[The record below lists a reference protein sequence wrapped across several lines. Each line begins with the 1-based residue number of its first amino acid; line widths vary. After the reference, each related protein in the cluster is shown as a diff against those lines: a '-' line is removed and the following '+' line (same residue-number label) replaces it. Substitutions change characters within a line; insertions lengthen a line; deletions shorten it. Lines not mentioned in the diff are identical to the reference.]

1 MDASVLD
8 LDGTGNNGNGG
19 TQGNNSGSQEDITAL
34 NGGQDKQDINDPN
47 NNNNG
52 GDNPPANGEGGTGS
66 GTGTGEGDNNNN
78 GGEGNNGNSSTGE
91 LSEGDTIEL
100 EGETY
105 TVDKDGNILDKDKNI
120 FKKADEVAEWLK
132 GFEQENDD
140 DNKGEFDIKKIQDVI
155 GVTVQDEEGKDVEFT
170 NDVAGVKSY
179 LNSVMELKSNEIQ
192 QATLNK
198 FYADNPLV
206 KQFVDYCQVMGTPRG
221 FGEIPDRSGIQL
233 DKENEQQLEYV
244 IRMAATEFGNKSLND
259 NYIKYLKSSG
269 GLYDEAKAQL
279 EALVQKDKDYRAKI
293 EETAKQQRLAEQQAV
308 TNYWTNVNKV
318 IESGVIAGYKLPQS
332 FIKEVNGTKV
342 TLTTNDFYNYLSRQ
356 VETDAEGNRMTGYQ
370 KDLNSLTDEEL
381 LNRELLDAWLMF
393 TGGSYKDL
401 VAMAVNDEKAK
412 NLRLKSKEQRNTKTI
427 KINKAAGGK
436 TNMEDILL

>member
-8 LDGTGNNGNGG
+8 LEGTGNNGNGG
-19 TQGNNSGSQEDITAL
+19 TQGNNGGSQEDTTAI
-34 NGGQDKQDINDPN
+34 NGGQEKQDINA
-47 NNNNG
+47 G
-52 GDNPPANGEGGTGS
+52 GS
-66 GTGTGEGDNNNN
+66 GEQGNQGNQGSSQDDGESFQEGNKGNQGEGD
-78 GGEGNNGNSSTGE
+78 NGNSSTGE

-100 EGETY
+100 EGEIY

-120 FKKADEVAEWLK
+120 FKKVDEVAGWLK

-155 GVTVQDEEGKDVEFT
+155 GVTVQNEEGKDVEFT
-170 NDVAGVKSY
+170 NDANGVKSY
-179 LNSVMELKSNEIQ
+179 LNSVMELKSSEIQ

-198 FYADNPLV
+198 FYVDNPLV

-221 FGEIPDRSGIQL
+221 FGEIPDRSGIKL

-279 EALVQKDKDYRAKI
+279 EALVQNDKDYSTEI
-293 EETAKQQRLAEQQAV
+293 EEQAKQQRLAEQQAV

-356 VETDAEGNRMTGYQ
+356 VETDAEGNRTTGYQ
-370 KDLNSLTDEEL
+370 KDLNSLTDEEF
-381 LNRELLDAWLMF
+381 LNRDLLDAWLMF

-436 TNMEDILL
+436 TSMEDILL

>member
-8 LDGTGNNGNGG
+8 LEGTGNNGNGG
-19 TQGNNSGSQEDITAL
+19 TQGNTGGSQEDTTAI
-34 NGGQDKQDINDPN
+34 NGGQENQDINA
-47 NNNNG
+47 G
-52 GDNPPANGEGGTGS
+52 GS
-66 GTGTGEGDNNNN
+66 GEQGNQGNQGSSQDDGESFQEGNKGNQGEGD
-78 GGEGNNGNSSTGE
+78 NGNSSTGE

-100 EGETY
+100 EGEIY

-120 FKKADEVAEWLK
+120 FKKVDEVAGWLK

-140 DNKGEFDIKKIQDVI
+140 DNKGEFDIKRIQDVI
-155 GVTVQDEEGKDVEFT
+155 GVTVQNEEGKDVEFT
-170 NDVAGVKSY
+170 NDANGVKSY
-179 LNSVMELKSNEIQ
+179 LNSVMELKSSEIQ

-198 FYADNPLV
+198 FYVDNPLV

-221 FGEIPDRSGIQL
+221 FGEIPDRSGIKL

-279 EALVQKDKDYRAKI
+279 EALVQKDKDYSTKI
-293 EETAKQQRLAEQQAV
+293 EEQAKQQRLTEQQAV

-356 VETDAEGNRMTGYQ
+356 VETDAEGNRTTGYQ

-381 LNRELLDAWLMF
+381 LNKDLLDAWLMF

-436 TNMEDILL
+436 TSMEDILL

>member
-1 MDASVLD
+1 MDANVLD
-8 LDGTGNNGNGG
+8 LEGTGNNGNGG
-19 TQGNNSGSQEDITAL
+19 TQGNNGGSQEDTTAI
-34 NGGQDKQDINDPN
+34 NGGQEKQDINA
-47 NNNNG
+47 G
-52 GDNPPANGEGGTGS
+52 GS
-66 GTGTGEGDNNNN
+66 GEQGNQGNQGSSQDDGESFQEGNKGNQGEGD
-78 GGEGNNGNSSTGE
+78 NGNSSTGE

-100 EGETY
+100 EGEIY

-120 FKKADEVAEWLK
+120 FKKVDEVAGWLK

-155 GVTVQDEEGKDVEFT
+155 GVTVQNEEGKDVEFT
-170 NDVAGVKSY
+170 NDANGVKSY
-179 LNSVMELKSNEIQ
+179 LNSVMELKSSEIQ

-198 FYADNPLV
+198 FYVDNPLV

-233 DKENEQQLEYV
+233 DKDNEQQLEYV

-279 EALVQKDKDYRAKI
+279 EALAQKDKDYSTKI

-370 KDLNSLTDEEL
+370 KDLNGFTDEEL

-436 TNMEDILL
+436 TSMEDILL

>member
-1 MDASVLD
+1 MDASALD
-8 LDGTGNNGNGG
+8 LEGTGNNGNGG
-19 TQGNNSGSQEDITAL
+19 TQGNNGGSQEDITAL
-34 NGGQDKQDINDPN
+34 NGGQEKQDVNA
-47 NNNNG
+47 G
-52 GDNPPANGEGGTGS
+52 GSGEQGNQGNQGSSQEGGEGSQEGNQRNQ
-66 GTGTGEGDNNNN
+66 GEGD
-78 GGEGNNGNSSTGE
+78 NGNSSTGE

-105 TVDKDGNILDKDKNI
+105 TVDKDGNILDKDKNV

-132 GFEQENDD
+132 GFEQENDND
-140 DNKGEFDIKKIQDVI
+140 AEGKFDIKKIQDAI

-170 NDVAGVKSY
+170 NDANGVKSY
-179 LNSVMELKSNEIQ
+179 LNSVMELKSSEIQ

-436 TNMEDILL
+436 TSMEDILL

>member
-8 LDGTGNNGNGG
+8 LEGTGNNGNGG
-19 TQGNNSGSQEDITAL
+19 TQGNNGGSQEDTTAI
-34 NGGQDKQDINDPN
+34 NGGQETQDINA
-47 NNNNG
+47 G
-52 GDNPPANGEGGTGS
+52 SSGEQGNQGNQGS
-66 GTGTGEGDNNNN
+66 SQDDGESFQEGNKGNQGEGD
-78 GGEGNNGNSSTGE
+78 NGNSSTGE

-100 EGETY
+100 EGEIY

-120 FKKADEVAEWLK
+120 FKKVDEVAGWLK

-155 GVTVQDEEGKDVEFT
+155 GITVQNEEGKDVEFT
-170 NDVAGVKSY
+170 NDANGVKSY
-179 LNSVMELKSNEIQ
+179 LNSVMELKSSEIQ

-198 FYADNPLV
+198 FYVDNPLV

-221 FGEIPDRSGIQL
+221 FGEIPDRSGIKL

-279 EALVQKDKDYRAKI
+279 EALVQKDKDYSTKI
-293 EETAKQQRLAEQQAV
+293 EEQAKQQRLAEQQAV

-381 LNRELLDAWLMF
+381 LNRDLLDAWLMF

-436 TNMEDILL
+436 TSMEDILL

>member
-8 LDGTGNNGNGG
+8 LEGTGNNGNGG
-19 TQGNNSGSQEDITAL
+19 TQGNNGGSQEDTTAI
-34 NGGQDKQDINDPN
+34 NGGQENQDINA
-47 NNNNG
+47 G
-52 GDNPPANGEGGTGS
+52 GS
-66 GTGTGEGDNNNN
+66 GEQGNQGNQGSSQDDGESFQEGNKGNQGEGD
-78 GGEGNNGNSSTGE
+78 NGNSSTGE

-100 EGETY
+100 EGEIY

-120 FKKADEVAEWLK
+120 FKKVDEVAGWLK

-155 GVTVQDEEGKDVEFT
+155 GVTVQNEEGKDVEFT
-170 NDVAGVKSY
+170 NDANGVKSY
-179 LNSVMELKSNEIQ
+179 LNSVMELKSSEIQ

-198 FYADNPLV
+198 FYVDNPLV

-221 FGEIPDRSGIQL
+221 FGEIPDRSGIKL

-279 EALVQKDKDYRAKI
+279 EALVQKDKDYSTKI
-293 EETAKQQRLAEQQAV
+293 EEQAKQQRLTEQQAV

-356 VETDAEGNRMTGYQ
+356 VETDAEGNRTTGYQ
-370 KDLNSLTDEEL
+370 KDLNGLTDEEL
-381 LNRELLDAWLMF
+381 LNKDLLDAWLMF

-436 TNMEDILL
+436 TSMEDILL

>member
-8 LDGTGNNGNGG
+8 LDGTSNNGNGG
-19 TQGNNSGSQEDITAL
+19 TQGNNGGSQEDITAL
-34 NGGQDKQDINDPN
+34 NGGQEKQDINAGGSGEQGN
-47 NNNNG
+47 QGNKGNG
-52 GDNPPANGEGGTGS
+52 QEGVEGGQEGNQ
-66 GTGTGEGDNNNN
+66 GNQGEGDDR
-78 GGEGNNGNSSTGE
+78 NSSTGE
-91 LSEGDTIEL
+91 LTEGDQIEL
-100 EGETY
+100 DGATY
-105 TVDKDGNILDKDKNI
+105 TVDKDGNLVDKDNKV
-120 FKKADEVAEWLK
+120 FKKADEVAEWIK
-132 GFEQENDD
+132 GFEQEKGGE
-140 DNKGEFDIKKIQDVI
+140 DNKEFDIKSIQEAL
-155 GVTVQDEEGKDVEFT
+155 GVSIQDEEGKDVEFT
-170 NDVAGVKSY
+170 NDVNGVKSY
-179 LNSVMELKSNEIQ
+179 LNSVIDLKRNEIQ
-192 QATLNK
+192 EATLNK
-198 FYADNPLV
+198 FYSDNPLV

-233 DKENEQQLEYV
+233 DKDNEQQLEYV
-244 IRMAATEFGNKSLND
+244 IRMAASEFGNKSLND

-269 GLYDEAKAQL
+269 GLYDEAKNQL
-279 EALVQKDKDYRAKI
+279 EALVQKDKDYRTQI
-293 EETAKQQRLAEQQAV
+293 EEQAKQTRLAEQQAI

-401 VAMAVNDEKAK
+401 VNMAVNEEQVRK
-412 NLRLKSKEQRNTKTI
+412 LRLKSKEQRNTKTI
-427 KINKAAGGK
+427 KITKANNGK

>member
-1 MDASVLD
+1 MDATELD
-8 LDGTGNNGNGG
+8 LEGTGNNGNGG
-19 TQGNNSGSQEDITAL
+19 TQGNNGGSQEDTTAL
-34 NGGQDKQDINDPN
+34 NGGQEKQDINA
-47 NNNNG
+47 G
-52 GDNPPANGEGGTGS
+52 GSGEQGNQGNQGGSQEGGEGSQEGNQGNQ
-66 GTGTGEGDNNNN
+66 GEGD
-78 GGEGNNGNSSTGE
+78 GGNSSTGE

-132 GFEQENDD
+132 GFEQENDND
-140 DNKGEFDIKKIQDVI
+140 TEGKFDIKKIQDVI

-170 NDVAGVKSY
+170 NDANGVKSY
-179 LNSVMELKSNEIQ
+179 LNSVMELKSSEIQ

-318 IESGVIAGYKLPQS
+318 IDSGVIAGYKIPQS

-342 TLTTNDFYNYLSRQ
+342 TLTTNDFYNYLSKQ

-370 KDLNSLTDEEL
+370 KDLNGLTDEEL

-427 KINKAAGGK
+427 KINKAAGK
-436 TNMEDILL
+436 TSMEDILL

>member
-1 MDASVLD
+1 MDASALD
-8 LDGTGNNGNGG
+8 LEGTGNNGSGG
-19 TQGNNSGSQEDITAL
+19 TQGNNGGSQEDTTAL
-34 NGGQDKQDINDPN
+34 NGGQEKQDINA
-47 NNNNG
+47 G
-52 GDNPPANGEGGTGS
+52 GSGKQSNQGNQGSSQESGEGSQEGNQGNQ
-66 GTGTGEGDNNNN
+66 GEGD
-78 GGEGNNGNSSTGE
+78 NGNSSTGE

-120 FKKADEVAEWLK
+120 FKKADEVADWLK

-170 NDVAGVKSY
+170 NDANGVKSY
-179 LNSVMELKSNEIQ
+179 LNSVMELKSSEIQ

-279 EALVQKDKDYRAKI
+279 EALVQKDKDYRAEI

-318 IESGVIAGYKLPQS
+318 IDSGVIAGYKLPQS

>member
-19 TQGNNSGSQEDITAL
+19 TQGNNGGSQEDTTAL
-34 NGGQDKQDINDPN
+34 NGGQEKQDINAGGSGEQG
-47 NNNNG
+47 NNG
-52 GDNPPANGEGGTGS
+52 NQGGSQDDGESSQEGNNGNQ
-66 GTGTGEGDNNNN
+66 GEGD
-78 GGEGNNGNSSTGE
+78 NGNSSTGG

-100 EGETY
+100 EGEIY

-120 FKKADEVAEWLK
+120 FKKVDEVAGWLK

-155 GVTVQDEEGKDVEFT
+155 GVTVQNEEGKDVEFT
-170 NDVAGVKSY
+170 NDANGVKSY
-179 LNSVMELKSNEIQ
+179 LNSVMELKSSEIQ

-198 FYADNPLV
+198 FYVDNPLV

-221 FGEIPDRSGIQL
+221 FGEIPDRSGIKL

-279 EALVQKDKDYRAKI
+279 EALVQKDKDYSTKI
-293 EETAKQQRLAEQQAV
+293 EEQAKQQRLAEQQAV

-356 VETDAEGNRMTGYQ
+356 VETDAEGNRTTGYQ

-381 LNRELLDAWLMF
+381 LNRDLLDAWLMF

-436 TNMEDILL
+436 TSMEDILL

>member
-8 LDGTGNNGNGG
+8 LEGTGNNGNGG
-19 TQGNNSGSQEDITAL
+19 TQGNNGGSQEDTTAI
-34 NGGQDKQDINDPN
+34 NGGQEKQDINA
-47 NNNNG
+47 G
-52 GDNPPANGEGGTGS
+52 GS
-66 GTGTGEGDNNNN
+66 GEQGNQGNQGSSQDDGESFQEGNKGNQGEGD
-78 GGEGNNGNSSTGE
+78 NGNSSTGE

-100 EGETY
+100 EGEIY

-120 FKKADEVAEWLK
+120 FKKVDEVAGWLK

-140 DNKGEFDIKKIQDVI
+140 NNKGEFDIKKIQDVI
-155 GVTVQDEEGKDVEFT
+155 GVTVQNEEGKDVEFT
-170 NDVAGVKSY
+170 NDANGVKSY
-179 LNSVMELKSNEIQ
+179 LNSVMELKSSEIQ

-198 FYADNPLV
+198 FYVDNPLV

-221 FGEIPDRSGIQL
+221 FGEIPDRSGIKL

-279 EALVQKDKDYRAKI
+279 EALVQKDKDYSTEI
-293 EETAKQQRLAEQQAV
+293 EEQAKQQRLAEQQAV

-356 VETDAEGNRMTGYQ
+356 VETDAEGNRTTGYQ

-436 TNMEDILL
+436 TSMEDILL

>member
-8 LDGTGNNGNGG
+8 LEGTGNNGNGG
-19 TQGNNSGSQEDITAL
+19 TQGNNGGSQEDTTAI
-34 NGGQDKQDINDPN
+34 NGGQEKQDINA
-47 NNNNG
+47 G
-52 GDNPPANGEGGTGS
+52 GS
-66 GTGTGEGDNNNN
+66 GEQGNQGNQGSSQDDGESFQEGNKGNQGEGD
-78 GGEGNNGNSSTGE
+78 NGNSSTGE

-100 EGETY
+100 EGEIY

-120 FKKADEVAEWLK
+120 FKKVDEVAGWLK

-155 GVTVQDEEGKDVEFT
+155 GVTVQNEEGKDVEFT
-170 NDVAGVKSY
+170 NDANGVKSY
-179 LNSVMELKSNEIQ
+179 LNSVMELKSSEIQ

-198 FYADNPLV
+198 FYVDNPLV

-221 FGEIPDRSGIQL
+221 FGEIPDRSGIKL

-279 EALVQKDKDYRAKI
+279 EALVQKDKDYSTKI
-293 EETAKQQRLAEQQAV
+293 EEQAKQQRLAEQQAV

-356 VETDAEGNRMTGYQ
+356 VETDAEGNRTTGYQ

-381 LNRELLDAWLMF
+381 LNRDLLDAWLMF

-436 TNMEDILL
+436 TSMEDILL

>member
-1 MDASVLD
+1 MDASALD
-8 LDGTGNNGNGG
+8 LEGTGNNGNGG
-19 TQGNNSGSQEDITAL
+19 TQGNNGGSQEDTTAL
-34 NGGQDKQDINDPN
+34 NGGQEKQDINA
-47 NNNNG
+47 G
-52 GDNPPANGEGGTGS
+52 GSGEQGNQGNQGGSQEGGESSQEGNQ
-66 GTGTGEGDNNNN
+66 GNQGEGD
-78 GGEGNNGNSSTGE
+78 GGNSSTGE

-140 DNKGEFDIKKIQDVI
+140 DNKDEFDIKKIQDVI

-170 NDVAGVKSY
+170 NDANGVKSY
-179 LNSVMELKSNEIQ
+179 LNSVMELKSSEIQ

-436 TNMEDILL
+436 TSMEDILL

>member
-1 MDASVLD
+1 MDVSALD
-8 LDGTGNNGNGG
+8 LEGTGNNGNGG
-19 TQGNNSGSQEDITAL
+19 TQGNNGGSQEDTTAL
-34 NGGQDKQDINDPN
+34 NGGQEKQDINA
-47 NNNNG
+47 G
-52 GDNPPANGEGGTGS
+52 GSGEQGNQGNQGGSQEDGEGS
-66 GTGTGEGDNNNN
+66 Q
-78 GGEGNNGNSSTGE
+78 EGNNGNQGEGDNGNPSTGG

-100 EGETY
+100 EGEIY

-120 FKKADEVAEWLK
+120 FKKVDEVAGWLK

-155 GVTVQDEEGKDVEFT
+155 GVTVQNEEGKDVEFT
-170 NDVAGVKSY
+170 NDANGVKSY
-179 LNSVMELKSNEIQ
+179 LNSVMELKSSEIQ

-198 FYADNPLV
+198 FYVDNPLV

-221 FGEIPDRSGIQL
+221 FGEIPDRSGIKL

-259 NYIKYLKSSG
+259 SYIKYLKSSG
-269 GLYDEAKAQL
+269 GLYDEANAQL
-279 EALVQKDKDYRAKI
+279 EALVQKDKDYSTKI
-293 EETAKQQRLAEQQAV
+293 EEQAKQQRLAEQQAV

-356 VETDAEGNRMTGYQ
+356 VETDAEGNRTTGYQ

-381 LNRELLDAWLMF
+381 LNRDLLDAWLMF

-436 TNMEDILL
+436 TSMEDILL

>member
-8 LDGTGNNGNGG
+8 LEGTGNNGNGG
-19 TQGNNSGSQEDITAL
+19 TQGNNGGSQEDITAL
-34 NGGQDKQDINDPN
+34 NGGQEKQDVNA
-47 NNNNG
+47 G
-52 GDNPPANGEGGTGS
+52 GS
-66 GTGTGEGDNNNN
+66 GEQGNQGNQGGSQE
-78 GGEGNNGNSSTGE
+78 GGEGSQEGNQGNQDEGDEGNSSTGE

-100 EGETY
+100 EGEIY

-132 GFEQENDD
+132 GFEQENDG

-155 GVTVQDEEGKDVEFT
+155 GITVQDEEGKDVEFT
-170 NDVAGVKSY
+170 NDANGVKSY

-279 EALVQKDKDYRAKI
+279 EALVQKDKDYRTKI
-293 EETAKQQRLAEQQAV
+293 EEQAKQQRLAEQQAV

>member
-8 LDGTGNNGNGG
+8 LEGTGNNGNGG
-19 TQGNNSGSQEDITAL
+19 TQGNNGGSQEDTTAL
-34 NGGQDKQDINDPN
+34 NGGQEKQDINA
-47 NNNNG
+47 G
-52 GDNPPANGEGGTGS
+52 GSGEQGNQGNQGGSQEDGEGS
-66 GTGTGEGDNNNN
+66 Q
-78 GGEGNNGNSSTGE
+78 EGNKGNQGDGGNGNSSTGE

-100 EGETY
+100 EGEIY

-120 FKKADEVAEWLK
+120 FKKVGEVAEWLK

-155 GVTVQDEEGKDVEFT
+155 GVTVQNEEGKDVEFT
-170 NDVAGVKSY
+170 NDANGVKSY
-179 LNSVMELKSNEIQ
+179 LNSVMELKSSEIQ

-198 FYADNPLV
+198 FYVDNPLV

-221 FGEIPDRSGIQL
+221 FGEIPDRSGIKL

-279 EALVQKDKDYRAKI
+279 EALVQKDKDYSTKI
-293 EETAKQQRLAEQQAV
+293 EEQAKQQRLAEQQAV

-356 VETDAEGNRMTGYQ
+356 VETDAEGNRTTGYQ

-381 LNRELLDAWLMF
+381 LNRDLLDAWLMF

-436 TNMEDILL
+436 TSMEDILL

>member
-1 MDASVLD
+1 MDVSVLD
-8 LDGTGNNGNGG
+8 LEGTGNNGNGG
-19 TQGNNSGSQEDITAL
+19 TQGNNGGSQEDTTAI
-34 NGGQDKQDINDPN
+34 NGGQEKQDINA
-47 NNNNG
+47 G
-52 GDNPPANGEGGTGS
+52 GS
-66 GTGTGEGDNNNN
+66 GEQGNQGNQGSSQDDGESFQEGNKGNQGEGD
-78 GGEGNNGNSSTGE
+78 NGNSSTGE

-120 FKKADEVAEWLK
+120 FKKADEVTEWLK

-140 DNKGEFDIKKIQDVI
+140 NNKGEFDIKKIQDVI

-170 NDVAGVKSY
+170 NDVNGVKSY
-179 LNSVMELKSNEIQ
+179 LNSVMELKSSEIQ

-198 FYADNPLV
+198 FYVDNPLV

-221 FGEIPDRSGIQL
+221 FGEIPDRSGIKL

-279 EALVQKDKDYRAKI
+279 EALVQKDKDYITKI
-293 EETAKQQRLAEQQAV
+293 EEQAKQQRLAEQQAV

-356 VETDAEGNRMTGYQ
+356 GETDAEGNRMTGYQ

-436 TNMEDILL
+436 TSMEDILL